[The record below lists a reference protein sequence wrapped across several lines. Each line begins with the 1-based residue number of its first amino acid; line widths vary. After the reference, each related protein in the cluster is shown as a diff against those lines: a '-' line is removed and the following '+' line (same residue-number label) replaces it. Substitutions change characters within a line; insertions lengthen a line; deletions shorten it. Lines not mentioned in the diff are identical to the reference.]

1 MKYTVVVSK
10 EMNKGETLG
19 VFNWPEWRRPCLIK
33 QVEIRIHG
41 GWIPQG
47 GVSYC
52 EHEEL
57 GWVWSQAMIHN
68 GDEEEVKLPEE
79 LVELIRPTDDET

>member
-1 MKYTVVVSK
+1 MKYTVVVAK
-10 EMNKGETLG
+10 ELNKGETLG
-19 VFNWPEWRRPCLIK
+19 VLNWSEWGRPCMIK

-68 GDEEEVKLPEE
+68 GDE
-79 LVELIRPTDDET
+79 DE

>member
-1 MKYTVVVSK
+1 MSLIGL
-10 EMNKGETLG
+10 NGG
-19 VFNWPEWRRPCLIK
+19 RPCLIK

-47 GVSYC
+47 SVSFC

-57 GWVWSQAMIHN
+57 GWVWSQAMIHS
-68 GDEEEVKLPEE
+68 GDEEE
-79 LVELIRPTDDET
+79 